1 MIKKMSTSAF
11 FLFSILSFSQTQ
23 IKVLDS
29 ENQKPIPYAKIIL
42 KDKDYYKNTEENGE
56 TNLEKNEEISEIQ
69 SFGYENL
76 IVKNTQTS
84 YFLQPKFINIQEVE
98 IFKPKNT
105 ISITESKIKKEFPS
119 HFFRT
124 GISNWTILNFFEY
137 KSNYPQKTF
146 INKIKIH
153 TAVKKNK
160 KPAKINLVIY
170 DNDNGKPSSEIL
182 QKYII
187 ECMPGNKITELN
199 LQKSPILFPKEGIF
213 IGFEAILNEENSY
226 YEDVVYI
233 DKDGKKE
240 TKKMKVIN
248 PDVYSE
254 KTDINTIWISTN
266 GKWFPYSGLHLSQ
279 SQNRRLSIQ
288 LELTD

>member
-170 DNDNGKPSSEIL
+170 NNDNGKPGSEIL
-182 QKYII
+182 QKYIV

-199 LQKSPILFPKEGIF
+199 LQKFPILFPKEGIF

-226 YEDVVYI
+226 YEDIVYI

-240 TKKMKVIN
+240 IKKMKVIN